1 MKTDTTTMIADMYE
15 LARTAQSRDG
25 VAKEEIVEAIHE
37 AAERLEL
44 QHAYIERLTEERD
57 SAEKC
62 CSMLSRINNG
72 IILAMQSAWIA
83 HKYGN
88 EPADSVMEWIANSL
102 EGPGLLPDPDDD
114 GFTTDAQEWF
124 DAQISE
130 IETRSAV
137 SGAVLATDIRAR
149 GSQ

>member
-1 MKTDTTTMIADMYE
+1 MKTDTTNLVAAMYE
-15 LARTAQSRDG
+15 MARTIQIRDG
-25 VAKEEIVEAIHE
+25 VSKEEIFEAIFE
-37 AAERLEL
+37 AAERIEL
-44 QHAYIERLTEERD
+44 QHAYIDRLTEERD

-114 GFTTDAQEWF
+114 GFTTDAQAWF

-130 IETRSAV
+130 IENRSSVALEDE
-137 SGAVLATDIRAR
+137 S
-149 GSQ
+149 

>member
-1 MKTDTTTMIADMYE
+1 MSE
-15 LARTAQSRDG
+15 RTAL
-25 VAKEEIVEAIHE
+25 EIAGDLETFGQGCIDAVDMHH
-37 AAERLEL
+37 AE
-44 QHAYIERLTEERD
+44 IERLTAERD

-72 IILAMQSAWIA
+72 IILAMQAAWIA
-83 HKYGN
+83 HQYGK

-114 GFTTDAQEWF
+114 GFTTDAQAWF

-130 IETRSAV
+130 IENRPAV
-137 SGAVLATDIRAR
+137 SSADE
-149 GSQ
+149 S